1 LGLVRMLSDY
11 TEPRTPERMAQ
22 ALRALSA
29 QPRPSQ
35 VTIPGLL
42 DGLDRVQERLKAL
55 SESSA
60 LFKPAYRQAAE

>member
-1 LGLVRMLSDY
+1 MLSDY

-42 DGLDRVQERLKAL
+42 DGLDRVLRAI
-55 SESSA
+55 SIPA
-60 LFKPAYRQAAE
+60 KPVLQSPR